1 MAEYNFKYATYPIPE
16 MKVAANSILRYVI
29 DKIEKGEV
37 HKWTTTYH
45 SGDKEEKGPDHYEI
59 YSGGYPEK
67 SRPCISI
74 RFHEDKVS
82 FNSMIYGHIDI
93 PDELKE
99 FAQKIGDCTIDIYLS

>member
-16 MKVAANSILRYVI
+16 MKVAANSILRYVMG
-29 DKIEKGEV
+29 KIEKGEV

-59 YSGGYPEK
+59 YSGDYPDK

-74 RFHEDKVS
+74 RFYEDRVS
-82 FNSMIYGHIDI
+82 FSGMLAGHIDI
-93 PDELKE
+93 SDEVQE
-99 FAQKIGDCTIDIYLS
+99 FAKKIGDGTIDIYLP